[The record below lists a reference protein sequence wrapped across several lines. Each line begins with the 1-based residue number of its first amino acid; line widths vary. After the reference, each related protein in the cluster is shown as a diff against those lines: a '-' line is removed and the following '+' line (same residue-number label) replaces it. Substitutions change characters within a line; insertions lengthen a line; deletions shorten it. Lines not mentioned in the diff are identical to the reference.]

1 MLLLDEPMATLDGAL
16 RQRILSF
23 LLRVLERFQL
33 PMLVVSHSAYEL
45 QVLCDDVIHL
55 GNGSVVR
62 QGRPEAVFAKSD
74 LYAVVAREG
83 FENVLPA
90 RIVMVGDTNC
100 QLRLG
105 GEGPHIT
112 APPTRLPEG
121 ARVKVALP
129 AADVVVSLRPVE
141 GLSARNPLPA
151 RVLKVQDADQP
162 ALLMVRIGP
171 DLPELAV
178 ELTFDAVAD
187 LEITPGRELYLIF
200 KSSSLT
206 LLG

>member
-1 MLLLDEPMATLDGAL
+1 MLLLDEPMAALDGAL

-45 QVLCDDVIHL
+45 PVLCDDVIHL

-62 QGRPEAVFAKSD
+62 QGWPEAVFAKSD
-74 LYAVVAREG
+74 LYVAVANEG

-90 RIVMVGDTNC
+90 QILMVAASNC

-105 GEGPHIT
+105 SEGPRIT
-112 APPTRLPEG
+112 APPTRLPVG
-121 ARVKVALP
+121 TRVKVGLP

-141 GLSARNPLPA
+141 RLQSPACESAQGAGCRSGFGKRAFPRSPCH
-151 RVLKVQDADQP
+151 
-162 ALLMVRIGP
+162 
-171 DLPELAV
+171 
-178 ELTFDAVAD
+178 
-187 LEITPGRELYLIF
+187 
-200 KSSSLT
+200 
-206 LLG
+206 